1 MKTLDRQYVNGS
13 VRKSHGREIQVVTS
27 AITGEQIAEGV
38 LGDATD
44 ANEAV
49 EAAKRALP
57 AWSATTLDQRR
68 AYLQKL
74 ADSFDAHR
82 EDMIA
87 GLVEEFGTTT
97 ATAGYIV
104 SQSRDWFVFAQ
115 KLLTEETFTERI
127 GRATVRKVPVGVA
140 VLITP
145 WNGAGWFIAMKASVA
160 LAAGCTVVV
169 KPSERGFWQAQAVL
183 DAFADAGLPDGVV
196 NVVFGK
202 GDPVGN
208 VLTTHPDVAKVSIT
222 GSTATGKIIAHN
234 GVDTMKRV
242 TLELGGKSPT
252 VILDD
257 ADVSRAV
264 PFAVQAGLF
273 NNGQACIAG
282 TRILVPAS
290 RAEEFRQALA
300 EAVGALKVGD
310 PRDPDTVVGPVL
322 DRDQYDRVQHYI
334 RTGIE
339 QGGEV
344 LAGGL
349 GHPDGLEGG
358 NYVRPTLLTATNDRT
373 IAQEEIFGPVIAVIT
388 YADEDEAV
396 AIANDSPYGLH
407 AYVAT
412 GDTGRGV
419 ALARRLQAGR
429 VMVNEIVD
437 APDAP
442 FGGFKQSGLGR
453 EFDRFGLAA
462 YLETQAV
469 FS

>member
-1 MKTLDRQYVNGS
+1 VKTLNRQLINGR
-13 VRKSHGREIQVVTS
+13 VQEAHGHDTQPVTS

-44 ANEAV
+44 ANLAV
-49 EAAKRALP
+49 EAARQALP

-68 AYLQKL
+68 EYLQKL
-74 ADSFDAHR
+74 ANSFVSRR
-82 EDMIA
+82 EEMIEA
-87 GLVEEFGTTT
+87 LVEEFGTTT
-97 ATAGYIV
+97 ATAAYIV
-104 SQSRDWFVFAQ
+104 DQSRDWFGYAQ
-115 KLLTEETFTERI
+115 KLLVEETFTEQV
-127 GRATVRKVPVGVA
+127 GRAAVHKVPVGVA

-145 WNGAGWFIAMKASVA
+145 WNGASWFVAMKASVA
-160 LAAGCTVVV
+160 LAAGCTLVI
-169 KPSERGFWQAQAVL
+169 KPSERGFWQAQPVL

-208 VLTTHPDVAKVSIT
+208 TLTAHPDVAKVSIT

-234 GVDTMKRV
+234 AVDTMKRI

-257 ADVSRAV
+257 ADLAKAV

-282 TRILVPAS
+282 TRILIPHS
-290 RAEEFRQALA
+290 REEEIKQALA
-300 EAVGALKVGD
+300 DAVAALKTGD

-334 RTGIE
+334 QAGID
-339 QGGEV
+339 QGGQI

-358 NYVRPTLLTATNDRT
+358 NYVKPTLLTATNDETVAR
-373 IAQEEIFGPVIAVIT
+373 EEIFGPVLAVIT
-388 YADEDEAV
+388 YQDEEDAI
-396 AIANDSPYGLH
+396 AIANNSPYGLQ
-407 AYVAT
+407 AYIAT
-412 GDTGRGV
+412 GDVQRGRRV
-419 ALARRLQAGR
+419 AGRLQAGR
-429 VMVNEIVD
+429 VMINEIID

-453 EFDRFGLAA
+453 EFGRYGIEA
-462 YLETQAV
+462 YLETQAI